1 MKIEEALYAHLKSY
15 TGLTNLVGTRIYP
28 LVLPQNPTL
37 PAIIYQ
43 KISRVGGRALSS
55 PSPRYVRARFQ
66 ISCWGASYG
75 SVKDVAEQVKAAL
88 QDYHGVMGGTGG
100 VTVLDADVANEQDI
114 YEPEVGIY
122 HLPVDV
128 FIYHL

>member
-1 MKIEEALYAHLKSY
+1 VQIEEALFAYLKSY
-15 TGLTNLVGTRIYP
+15 AGLVSLVGTRIYP

-37 PAIIYQ
+37 PAVTYF
-43 KISRVGGRALSS
+43 KVSRVGGRAMSS
-55 PSPRYVRARFQ
+55 PTPRYIRVRFQ
-66 ISCWGASYG
+66 FSCWSTSYG
-75 SVKDVAEQVKAAL
+75 GVKGVAEQIKAAL
-88 QDYHGVMGGTGG
+88 QDYHGLMGGTHG

-114 YEPEVGIY
+114 YEPDTGIY